1 MTHPSQPGLGE
12 RKCAELRAVEVD
24 GVDASQRIDVVS
36 DEYEKLTGIKV
47 GNGDTISFVVDSRLD
62 PENDEF
68 AWDPVIKCGERTWTA
83 KNDFAGPAPEPL
95 GIWARYAQV
104 LFETNEFSFV
114 D

>member
-1 MTHPSQPGLGE
+1 MSSRQGE
-12 RKCAELRAVEVD
+12 LASWWVNGSTAET
-24 GVDASQRIDVVS
+24 
-36 DEYEKLTGIKV
+36 KLTGIKV
-47 GNGDTISFVVDSRLD
+47 GKGDTISFVVDSRLD

-68 AWDPVIKCGERTWTA
+68 AWDPVIKCGERAWTA
-83 KNDFAGPAPEPL
+83 KNDFAGPAAEPL